1 MFKNASSWLSD
12 NRMNIGIIGIGNMG
26 HAFSVALSRGG
37 QDRIIIYDRGSELR
51 RVWKK
56 NVVRASSV
64 EDLAKSS
71 EIIFIAV
78 RPADVDDLLE
88 RLKNHVAGKTIV
100 SVVALYP
107 FEKLR
112 QSLQGARICKIMT
125 SVASETG
132 KAPVLAYCEKD
143 NFQSLKDLLSRFGEP
158 FLVDEKTLDM
168 LVPIV
173 GSGPALLAYF
183 LDSLS
188 EYMVLA
194 GVERD
199 LADKIANLTAYSTSY
214 YLLKRNITYYDLSK
228 KVTTPSGITI
238 KILHEFNKR
247 TIKGNIVDAIHTRI
261 SEAIKK

>member
-1 MFKNASSWLSD
+1 
-12 NRMNIGIIGIGNMG
+12 MNIGIIGIGNMG
-26 HAFSVALSRGG
+26 YAFSVALSRGRH
-37 QDRIIIYDRGSELR
+37 DKIIVYDRGSEVKR
-51 RVWKK
+51 IRKK
-56 NVVRASSV
+56 NVIRASSV
-64 EDLAKSS
+64 EDLARSS

-88 RLKNHVAGKTIV
+88 RLKNHIMGKTIV

-107 FEKLR
+107 YDKLR
-112 QSLQGARICKIMT
+112 EKLQGARICKIMT

-132 KAPVLAYCEKD
+132 KAPVLAYCEKE
-143 NFQSLKDLLSRFGEP
+143 NFKSLKGLLSRFGEP
-158 FLVDEKTLDM
+158 FLVDERTLDM

-214 YLLKRNITYYDLSK
+214 YLLRRNITYYDLSK

-247 TIKGNIVDAIHTRI
+247 TIKGNIVDAIHTRM
-261 SEAIKK
+261 SETIKK